1 MLLLSFQL
9 TTSRRGRQG
18 SCCRSSED
26 PPYFNSLP
34 HAEVDRI
41 SSRTA
46 RRLQHFNSLPHAEVD
61 NHYKSTSHLYIHFN
75 SLPHAEVD
83 RNSCFIYNV
92 FLLFQLTT
100 SRRGRLP
107 AAPLWTSSQYFN
119 SLPHAEVDTVLLTPS
134 ALPSTFQLTTSRRG
148 RQQFVTKSMDINH
161 RFHNKSHN
169 KSLFFALI
177 ILCLS
182 IFH

>member
-1 MLLLSFQL
+1 MIWP
-9 TTSRRGRQG
+9 
-18 SCCRSSED
+18 RSW
-26 PPYFNSLP
+26 NTV
-34 HAEVDRI
+34 A
-41 SSRTA
+41 
-46 RRLQHFNSLPHAEVD
+46 
-61 NHYKSTSHLYIHFN
+61 
-75 SLPHAEVD
+75 
-83 RNSCFIYNV
+83 
-92 FLLFQLTT
+92 FQLTT

-107 AAPLWTSSQYFN
+107 DSMRSGSSRLYFN
-119 SLPHAEVDTVLLTPS
+119 SLPHAEVDGSLPDPKPDRSYFNSLPHAEVDKKVPYSDKNMLTFQLTTS
-134 ALPSTFQLTTSRRG
+134 RRGRRSRSRSQDTRKTFQLTTSRRG

>member
-1 MLLLSFQL
+1 MVGKNPLLLRQHFNSLPHAEVDVAIVVYAEL
-9 TTSRRGRQG
+9 TK
-18 SCCRSSED
+18 
-26 PPYFNSLP
+26 YFNSLP

-41 SSRTA
+41 DDLSGTRK
-46 RRLQHFNSLPHAEVD
+46 
-61 NHYKSTSHLYIHFN
+61 YK
-75 SLPHAEVD
+75 
-83 RNSCFIYNV
+83 
-92 FLLFQLTT
+92 
-100 SRRGRLP
+100 
-107 AAPLWTSSQYFN
+107 
-119 SLPHAEVDTVLLTPS
+119 
-134 ALPSTFQLTTSRRG
+134 FQLTTSRRG